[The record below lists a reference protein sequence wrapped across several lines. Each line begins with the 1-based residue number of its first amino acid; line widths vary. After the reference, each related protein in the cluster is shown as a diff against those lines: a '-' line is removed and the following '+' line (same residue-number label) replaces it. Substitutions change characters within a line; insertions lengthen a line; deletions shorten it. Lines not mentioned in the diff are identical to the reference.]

1 MAYLV
6 DETDSVAMALAL
18 KIQASKDDF
27 IINCTYDEIQAY
39 KQGRVIE
46 INPTPAKIKNESTN
60 NYYEYNV

>member
-6 DETDSVAMALAL
+6 DETDIVAMALAL
-18 KIQASKDDF
+18 KIQVSRDDF

-46 INPTPAKIKNESTN
+46 VNPVPAKIKDESI
-60 NYYEYNV
+60 

>member
-6 DETDSVAMALAL
+6 DETDLVAMALAL

-27 IINCTYDEIQAY
+27 VINCTYDEMQAY

-46 INPTPAKIKNESTN
+46 VNLTPSKIKHKSI
-60 NYYEYNV
+60 

>member
-6 DETDSVAMALAL
+6 DEKDIVAMALAL
-18 KIQASKDDF
+18 KIQVSRDDF

-46 INPTPAKIKNESTN
+46 VNPVPAKIID
-60 NYYEYNV
+60 